1 MRVALDL
8 VKSGEAQACVSS
20 GNTGALFFM
29 AHYVLKMLPGVKRP
43 ALISAVPTNF
53 KSLLFASFRCEC
65 TLTQNPLSIWHYGFC
80 GSRAGTWV

>member
-43 ALISAVPTNF
+43 RINIRPFLQSEKIQFICLI
-53 KSLLFASFRCEC
+53 
-65 TLTQNPLSIWHYGFC
+65 
-80 GSRAGTWV
+80 